1 MKAFVYSC
9 LVVPSLLAPRLSLAQ
24 EHSFSVKDDIAMV
37 RFSDPTADVNSPV
50 SENAKISPDGK
61 HVAVV
66 TTRGILDSDQIES
79 TVSIFDFTA
88 IDHFLSDAALSA
100 PKPRVV
106 ADIATCPHREQLD
119 NYAPVI
125 KDLVWSAD
133 STRTY
138 FRGQSPN
145 GAYQLYEANVDGSG
159 FRSLTPAS
167 EDVDRFDAVHGT
179 IVYTSSR
186 MGADRVSPGKLIN
199 SDALA
204 ITGYPLM
211 DILFPS
217 QLLSYHPLTLRVSTI
232 DVREKVGTSYSVPGF
247 SVFDTPMVLRAF
259 PFRLSPYG
267 DQLITV
273 TPVEEVPEAW
283 ANYQPALAFEHRR
296 LHAGDPALTSP
307 ENSLRPRQYSLVNLV
322 TGKTVPLV
330 NGPNALYMGYALTTN
345 TVSWAP
351 DESRILITNVY
362 LPLDR
367 TTAQAGSQFT
377 LPCAV
382 ASVDL
387 PSLNTRC
394 IFFETYNATYDD
406 PRIDDVAF
414 GSDSDEALVTE
425 KIGAT
430 GQFVKRYEFR
440 NGDWRLTSAGTDLPS
455 GHESSAVQPSNRGP
469 EEGAAVVVRQD
480 LNTPPTLWASNR
492 STAKARQLWDPNPQF
507 EQMRFGEASVYRWK
521 DTEGRDWTGGLV
533 KPVDYFPGKRYPLV
547 IQMYQFREN
556 EFLTDGTDPSAFAAR
571 ELASAGFVVLQI
583 RKKSSVLSEADPATH
598 LDAYKSA
605 IESLSN
611 AGLIDRSKV
620 GAVGFSWTC
629 WYVIN
634 ALIKDPDLFAAATIA
649 DGFDNSYMQ
658 YILFSPG
665 PPNTHEQMDKIR
677 GTNPFGSGLKQWVND
692 APGFHLDRVQAPVRI
707 EAINPISVLN
717 EWELYSSLYLQK
729 KPVDLIYFPQG
740 THIHQRPLERLQS
753 QQGNVDWL
761 RFWLQGYEDP
771 DPAKQAQY
779 ERWQKMKSELHS
791 PSSVAAQR

>member
-1 MKAFVYSC
+1 MKPFVCSC
-9 LVVPSLLAPRLSLAQ
+9 LAVLSLSAPRLPLAQ

-50 SENAKISPDGK
+50 SENAKVSPDGK

-79 TVSIFDFTA
+79 TVSIFDLTA
-88 IDHFLSDAALSA
+88 IDRFLTDASLSA
-100 PKPRVV
+100 PAPRVV
-106 ADIATCPHREQLD
+106 AYIATYPHREQLD

-125 KDLVWSAD
+125 KDLVWSVD
-133 STRTY
+133 SKRTY
-138 FRGQSPN
+138 FRGESPN
-145 GAYQLYEANVDGSG
+145 GAYRLYEANADGSG

-167 EDVDRFDAVHGT
+167 EDVDRFDAVRGT

-186 MGADRVSPGKLIN
+186 MDADRVSSGKLIN

-204 ITGYPLM
+204 ITDYRLM

-217 QLLSYHPLTLRVSTI
+217 QLLSYQPVTLRLSTI
-232 DVREKVGTSYSVPGF
+232 DVREQVGMDNSVPGF
-247 SVFDTPMVLRAF
+247 SVFDTPLALRPF

-296 LHAGDPALTSP
+296 LRAGDPALTSP
-307 ENSLRPRQYSLVNLV
+307 DNSLRPRQYSLVNLV

-330 NGPNALYMGYALTTN
+330 NGPNALYLGYSLIAN

-367 TTAQAGSQFT
+367 TTGRADSQLT

-387 PSLNTRC
+387 PSLSTEC
-394 IFFETYNATYDD
+394 IFFQTHNATYED
-406 PRIDDVAF
+406 PRIDEVAF
-414 GSDSDEALVTE
+414 GRNSDEALVTE

-430 GQFVKRYEFR
+430 GKLVKRYEFG
-440 NGDWRLTSAGTDLPS
+440 NGEWRLTSAGTNSSS
-455 GHESSAVQPSNRGP
+455 GHETDAVRPSNRDP
-469 EEGAAVVVRQD
+469 EQGTEIVVRQD

-507 EQMRFGEASVYRWK
+507 AHMRFGEASVYQWK
-521 DTEGRDWTGGLV
+521 DKEGRDWTGGLV
-533 KPVDYFPGKRYPLV
+533 KPVGYLPGTRYPLV

-583 RKKSSVLSEADPATH
+583 RKRSSVLSEADPATH

-611 AGLIDRSKV
+611 AGLIDPSRV
-620 GAVGFSWTC
+620 GVVGFSWTC

-634 ALIKDPDLFAAATIA
+634 ALIKDPGLFAAATIA
-649 DGFDNSYMQ
+649 DGLDNSYMQ

-677 GTNPFGSGLKQWVND
+677 GTSPFGAGLKRWVQD
-692 APGFHLDRVQAPVRI
+692 APGFHLDRVKTPVRI
-707 EAINPISVLN
+707 EAINPTSVLE
-717 EWELYSSLYLQK
+717 EWELYSSLYLQN
-729 KPVDLIYFPQG
+729 KPVDFIYFPHG
-740 THIHQRPLERLQS
+740 THIHQRPLERMES

-761 RFWLQGYEDP
+761 RFWLQDYKDP
-771 DPAKQAQY
+771 DPVKQFQY
-779 ERWQKMKSELHS
+779 ERWQKMKSEEN
-791 PSSVAAQR
+791 QRLSAPAVP